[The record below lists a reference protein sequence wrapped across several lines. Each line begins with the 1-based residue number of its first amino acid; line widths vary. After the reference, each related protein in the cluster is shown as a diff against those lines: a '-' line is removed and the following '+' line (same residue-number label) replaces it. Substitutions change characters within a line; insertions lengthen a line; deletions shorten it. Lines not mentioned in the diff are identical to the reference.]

1 MRAFLRAT
9 MITPHPEPVEDA
21 TLLMQHCSC
30 LGRVCGSTLQSCRQ
44 SDVAARAAW
53 S

>member
-1 MRAFLRAT
+1 
-9 MITPHPEPVEDA
+9 MITLILSLSKDA

-30 LGRVCGSTLQSCRQ
+30 LEVCGSTLQSCRQ
-44 SDVAARAAW
+44 SDVARGAW